1 MKRLVAT
8 VRRDLKL
15 LYRNG
20 FFHAAAVVAGILI
33 LVLRALPPDFAAWL
47 LPLALLGNFVTN
59 GFYFAAGMM
68 LLEKA
73 ERTLDVQFATPLRS
87 AEYVGAKIVA
97 LSLLTLVETGVIV
110 VASGHSRYLL
120 LGLSTVALT
129 AVLGQ
134 LGLLMVTRY
143 RSINEFLM
151 PSVLVMYAVMLPA
164 VDLLGLWDSALLY
177 FHPLYPPMVL
187 LEAAFR
193 PVSGLETVVAL
204 VLTAAWIAVGMAI
217 SQRVIGR
224 FATTP

>member
-1 MKRLVAT
+1 MRRLVAT
-8 VRRDLKL
+8 VRRDLTL

-20 FFHAAAVVAGILI
+20 FFYAAAVVAAILI
-33 LVLRALPPDFAAWL
+33 FVLRMLPPDFAAWA
-47 LPLALLGNFVTN
+47 LPLFLLGNFATN

-73 ERTLDVQFATPLRS
+73 ERTLDVQFVTPLRS
-87 AEYVGAKIVA
+87 TEYVAAKLIA

-110 VASGHSRYLL
+110 VASGHGRYLL

-151 PSVLVMYAVMLPA
+151 PSVLVTYVVMLPV
-164 VDLLGLWDSALLY
+164 VDLLDLWDSALLY
-177 FHPLYPPMVL
+177 LHPLYPPMVL

-193 PVSGLETVVAL
+193 PVSGLETAVAL
-204 VLTAAWIAVGMAI
+204 ALSATWVAVGMAI
-217 SQRVIGR
+217 SQRVIRR

>member
-20 FFHAAAVVAGILI
+20 FFYAAAVVAAILI
-33 LVLRALPPDFAAWL
+33 FVLRMVPPDFAAWL
-47 LPLALLGNFVTN
+47 LPLALLGNFLTN

-97 LSLLTLVETGVIV
+97 LSLLTLVETLVIV
-110 VASGHSRYLL
+110 VASGHGRYLL
-120 LGLSTVALT
+120 LCLGTVALI
-129 AVLGQ
+129 AVLTQ

-151 PSVLVMYAVMLPA
+151 PSVLATYAIMVPM
-164 VDLLGLWDSALLY
+164 VDLLDLWESVLLY
-177 FHPLYPPMVL
+177 LHPVYPAMVL

-193 PVSGLETVVAL
+193 EVSGLETTVAVAL
-204 VLTAAWIAVGMAI
+204 SAGWIAVGLAL
-217 SQRVIGR
+217 SKRVIQR
-224 FATTP
+224 FATSP